1 MPTRVAVGEQDQATP
16 IEMAKAIHEAVPGS
30 TLNVIPGGRH
40 LTPLECPLQIAD
52 EIQMLLEKV
61 KA

>member
-16 IEMAKAIHEAVPGS
+16 IAMARAIHEGIPGA

-40 LTPLECPLQIAD
+40 LTPLECPLRIAD
-52 EIQMLLEKV
+52 EIQRLLEKV
-61 KA
+61 NA